1 MKKKG
6 YQILFHFEI
15 LNTQERE
22 EGETPQIYL
31 NLLNTLFTQH
41 IHLWLTL
48 V

>member
-6 YQILFHFEI
+6 YQILFHFKI

-22 EGETPQIYL
+22 DGETPQIYL

-41 IHLWLTL
+41 IPLWLTL